1 MEQIGGDIQN
11 LISRNLSGQDMI
23 RLCSTSTKL
32 RKQCSSFGMRSYWK
46 DQINKDF
53 SVDYNDTDP
62 YQEYL
67 RLTWLDSQKLYLA
80 YKYNQ
85 RHGGETEIVGIYI
98 SEELAH
104 EAIKLHMIHT
114 FYDPEEILKV
124 YEDLKGDEEYKEA
137 WLYDEIVYNIVR
149 LDVNDI
155 TNYI

>member
-53 SVDYNDTDP
+53 HNDYNDSDP

-67 RLTWLDSQKLYLA
+67 RLSWLGGQKLYVVH
-80 YKYNQ
+80 KYNKVF
-85 RHGGETEIVGIYI
+85 GDETEVLGVYLNYELAVKTIKTYMIDNNY
-98 SEELAH
+98 SEEEVLQ
-104 EAIKLHMIHT
+104 
-114 FYDPEEILKV
+114 V
-124 YEDLKGDEEYKEA
+124 
-137 WLYDEIVYNIVR
+137 YDELKDKEESTGQSTLGNGNTWVIWEFYMNE
-149 LDVNDI
+149 
-155 TNYI
+155 